1 MRIISHRGNLNG
13 PDLKTENTIS
23 QIYKCIDLG
32 FDAEIDVRVID
43 SKIFLGHDN
52 PDEQV
57 ELKDLYE
64 ISDRLW
70 IHCKNLE
77 ALEYFCNKSF
87 NYFWHETDCY
97 TLTSKGIGWVYI
109 GQYPYSKSVIVLP
122 ESISLYTFPH
132 GIEYIKSSYGIC
144 TDEPIYYKEL
154 LT

>member
-1 MRIISHRGNLNG
+1 MKIISHRGNLEG
-13 PDLKTENTIS
+13 PDLKTENTKF

-32 FDAEIDVRVID
+32 FDVEIDIRVID
-43 SKIFLGHDN
+43 GRIMLGHDT
-52 PDEQV
+52 PCEEM

-87 NYFWHETDCY
+87 NYFWHETDRY
-97 TLTSKGIGWVYI
+97 TITSKGIGWVFI
-109 GQYPYSKSVIVLP
+109 GQYPYSKSVVVLP

-132 GIEYIKSSYGIC
+132 GIEYIKNSYGIC
-144 TDEPIYYKEL
+144 TDKPVYYKEVFK
-154 LT
+154 